1 MVQVTRNDIM
11 FKPKGRADG
20 DLVSSFSD
28 VLEERGLDLK
38 SQEAA
43 LRLGLDIVVATPG
56 RLIDHLHNSPS
67 FSLVDVEVLVLD
79 EADRMLDDQF
89 AEQMKEII
97 RLCSKSRQ
105 TMLFSATMTDEIED
119 LIKMSLDKPARLF
132 INENTETATNLR
144 QEFIRVRE
152 GREGDREAV
161 VAALVTRTF
170 VDHTIVFVKTKRDS
184 ERMNVLLGLLGVKV
198 GQLHGGLT
206 QAQRIHA
213 LTEFKA
219 EQLDV
224 LVCTDLASRG
234 LDIEGVLT
242 VINMHMPMSI
252 KPYVHRVGRTARAG
266 KSGRSI
272 SLIGED
278 DRKLLKLIYKQNKGK
293 SLKIRNITGDVLTA
307 YSERI
312 KNLEQ
317 SVTKVQQEEKEE
329 KAQRQA
335 MDALSKVEGKLN
347 NKPDERE
354 GRVWFQTNIE
364 KAAEKR
370 KLKKAQ
376 KMLKQKQKEAAK
388 TPEERSIQNTMSYQ
402 VRRAKKEKRPKRL
415 RAVEDDVPTRGVRK
429 GRVIKKKKSSFL
441 GALTKVDKKSVKN
454 IRYGPGDKDFHKA
467 KKGMKAKGAL
477 KGPRM

>member
-1 MVQVTRNDIM
+1 M
-11 FKPKGRADG
+11 FK
-20 DLVSSFSD
+20 
-28 VLEERGLDLK
+28 RGLDLK

-67 FSLVDVEVLVLD
+67 FSLIDVEVLVLD
-79 EADRMLDDQF
+79 EADRMLDEQF

-97 RLCSKSRQ
+97 RLCSKTRQ

-119 LIKMSLDKPARLF
+119 LVRMSLEKPVRLF
-132 INENTETATNLR
+132 VNESTDTAANLR
-144 QEFIRVRE
+144 QEFVRVRE
-152 GREGDREAV
+152 GRESDREAI

-170 VDHTIVFVKTKRDS
+170 LDHTIIFVRTKKDC
-184 ERMNVLLGLLGVKV
+184 ERLNILLGLLGVKI

-213 LTEFKA
+213 LTAFKA

-242 VINMHMPMSI
+242 VINMHMPISI

-272 SLIGED
+272 SLVGED
-278 DRKLLKLIYKQNKGK
+278 DRKLMKMIYKQNKGN
-293 SLKIRNITGDVLTA
+293 SLKIRNITADVVGA

-312 KNLEQ
+312 KTLED
-317 SVTKVQQEEKEE
+317 SVRKVQEEEKGE
-329 KAQRQA
+329 KAHRQA
-335 MDALSKVEGKLN
+335 LEVLNKVEGKLN

-354 GRVWFQTNIE
+354 GRVWFQTNKE
-364 KAAEKR
+364 KATDKR
-370 KLKKAQ
+370 KLKRAHQ
-376 KMLKQKQKEAAK
+376 LIKQKEKEKDQK
-388 TPEERSIQNTMSYQ
+388 TPEERLAQNTAAYQ
-402 VRRAKKEKRPKRL
+402 VRRVKKEKRQKRL
-415 RAVEDDVPTRGVRK
+415 RAVEDDVPKKGG
-429 GRVIKKKKSSFL
+429 GRVTKKRKSSFV
-441 GALTKVDKKSVKN
+441 GALTNVDRKSVKN
-454 IRYGPGDKDFHKA
+454 VRYGPGDKEFFKA
-467 KKGMKAKGAL
+467 KKGLKEKGAL
-477 KGPRM
+477 RGPRK